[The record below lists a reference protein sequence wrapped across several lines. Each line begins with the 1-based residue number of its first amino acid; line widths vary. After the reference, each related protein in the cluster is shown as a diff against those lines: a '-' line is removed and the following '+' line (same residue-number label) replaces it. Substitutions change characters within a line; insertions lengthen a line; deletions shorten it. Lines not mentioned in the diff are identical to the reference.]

1 MEPFSR
7 LPEKLRIPGLTLA
20 LLAVACSGIC
30 ACSTS
35 RPARSPA
42 VLSPSPRSTVGEVAS
57 LPRRSALG
65 GGPGYHVIVSAH
77 GTGSRYLGTFKVV
90 KNATLIIQSVCLGP
104 PPLTLLPLFDTGPCG
119 AGQTVTIDKTQAPSS
134 TLILRVRASSRL
146 LWAIYVAQPDR
157 HH

>member
-1 MEPFSR
+1 MGSF
-7 LPEKLRIPGLTLA
+7 PGLTLA
-20 LLAVACSGIC
+20 ILAVACSGVC
-30 ACSTS
+30 ACSPSSHAHS
-35 RPARSPA
+35 RVAESQSPH
-42 VLSPSPRSTVGEVAS
+42 SSGSEIPS

-77 GTGSRYLGTFKVV
+77 GTGSRSLGTFKVV
-90 KNATLIIQSVCLGP
+90 KNAPLIIQSVCLGP